1 MVGASQLRLV
11 LFAMSV
17 PTDSLIM
24 PPSSS
29 YEPVAELWFQDAT
42 FIFQAEQRLFRV
54 YSGILAARS
63 SVFRDMLAF
72 PQPEASESDTMD
84 GCPKIVLYDTAAEAT
99 VFFRAIFDSRCASLL
114 VFRPPAVLTI
124 FSFFVPPF
132 APPLDTLGG
141 ILRLSIKYDV
151 PYLTQRC
158 LRHLSDIYP
167 TTLKDWDLLGYS
179 RDIIN
184 FRAPPKV
191 YPVFQILE
199 LLKEIDAPWLV
210 PAIMYLGC
218 SNPIQR
224 IVDGVELG
232 GTWEMTPEKRTIL
245 IAYPEQAIAV
255 ESVLRFLKQRFPECQ
270 TPVKC
275 NAELLQLSQFVAEN
289 WSTCHFPLE
298 IWEDHDWDQV
308 AGDLCHECVGQCQKT
323 HATARQEFW
332 NRMPAIFGVT
342 RGWDELQ
349 KLKDAALSP

>member
-1 MVGASQLRLV
+1 MDVLTELLV
-11 LFAMSV
+11 
-17 PTDSLIM
+17 I

-29 YEPVAELWFQDAT
+29 LRPVPELWFKDASL
-42 FIFQAEQRLFRV
+42 IFQAETSLFRV

-63 SVFRDMLAF
+63 SVFRDMLSF
-72 PQPEASESDTMD
+72 PQPEPSDLDVVD
-84 GCPKIVLYDTAAEAT
+84 GCPRIVLHDTAADVAA
-99 VFFRAIFDSRCASLL
+99 FFRAIFDS
-114 VFRPPAVLTI
+114 
-124 FSFFVPPF
+124 SFFVPPS
-132 APPLDTLGG
+132 APSLDILGG

-151 PYLTQRC
+151 DYLTQRC

-199 LLKEIDAPWLV
+199 LLKEVEAPWLV

-218 SNPIQR
+218 SNPMER

-232 GTWEMTPEKRTIL
+232 GTPEMSPEKRTI
-245 IAYPEQAIAV
+245 IVAYTKQANAV
-255 ESVLRFLKQRFPECQ
+255 EPVLRFLKQRFPECH
-270 TPVKC
+270 TPAKC
-275 NAELLQLSQFVAEN
+275 NAELLQLSQFVADN
-289 WSTCHFPLE
+289 WSACHFPLE

-308 AGDLCHECVGQCQKT
+308 AGDLCHACVGQCRKT

-332 NRMPAIFGVT
+332 DRMPALFEVHH
-342 RGWDELQ
+342 GWDELQ
-349 KLKDAALSP
+349 NLKDAALGPRSV